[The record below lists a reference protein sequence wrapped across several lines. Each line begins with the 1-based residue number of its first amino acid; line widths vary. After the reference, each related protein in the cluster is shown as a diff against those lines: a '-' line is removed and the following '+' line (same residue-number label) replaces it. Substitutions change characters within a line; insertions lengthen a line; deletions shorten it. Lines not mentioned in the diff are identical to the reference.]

1 MPNYPLS
8 TVVVI
13 DPDPQYQRQI
23 AYLLQESFQCIPANS
38 LGEAFQLIQRYRP
51 GLITLELDQPDGDA
65 FAFIKYLQQNS
76 TLKAILIACVTGRAA
91 IADKVRAFRA
101 GADDYIVKPVSPTL
115 FYGQMLLLRRAGYI
129 ARSVSVR

>member
-1 MPNYPLS
+1 MPKYPLS

-13 DPDPQYQRQI
+13 DPDPNYQRQI
-23 AYLLQESFQCIPANS
+23 AQLLQESFQCIPANS
-38 LGEAFQLIQRYRP
+38 LSEAFQLIVRYRP
-51 GLITLELDQPDGDA
+51 NLVTLELDQPDGDA
-65 FAFIKYLQQNS
+65 FAFIHYLQQES
-76 TLKAILIACVTGRAA
+76 TLKSILIACVTRRAS
-91 IADKVRAFRA
+91 IADKVRAFRM